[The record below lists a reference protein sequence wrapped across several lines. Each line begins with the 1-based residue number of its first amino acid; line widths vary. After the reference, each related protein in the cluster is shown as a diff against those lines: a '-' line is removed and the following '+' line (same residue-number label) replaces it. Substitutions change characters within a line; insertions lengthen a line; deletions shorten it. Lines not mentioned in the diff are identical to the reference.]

1 MYRGQFLAKNV
12 GAISLRRILP
22 LLILFVA
29 GPSGWT
35 QLMIQKTIT
44 VDQVIPDR
52 GQYVSTFTWT
62 DHAGLAAITDV
73 NVGLDLSSASG
84 TTMRLGQIYATLSF
98 GTASEGSRVAVLLN
112 REGVSNTNAFGSS
125 LQSLNVTLDDS
136 AATNIYNLTTGTGT
150 YAADGR
156 LGVDPYGTRVAYDA
170 SQVTNGLSAL
180 NGNWLNSSVWSLL
193 VADVQ
198 AGNQAKLNSWSL
210 QVQGLAPTSGTFDPG
225 EGATVSGSGSIDSTL
240 TTGTG
245 GSRTVSVAEGQLLSL
260 AGGLTGSGTLT
271 TAGSGTTVLAGSST
285 GFTGTV
291 SVGGTGTTEIGSTG
305 ALGGGTLVQSSG
317 ESTVKFS
324 AGGAFSNA
332 MSVFKVAFTTNG
344 TSLTGQTTVNNATF
358 DVASGNTNT
367 VSGKITG
374 TGGVTKTGL
383 GMLILS
389 GEDPNDFTG
398 ASAVHAGIL
407 KLQKS
412 SASSVAISGGT
423 IALHGG
429 TLLLGQ
435 ANQISDAT
443 AVTLA
448 GGTLDTAGFADRVG
462 VLKVTGNST
471 ISGLA
476 TASGAGVASASDF
489 LFSSVDLSD
498 YSTSGGGSTLNLGG
512 GYSYG
517 QTINI
522 TSSNFTSWGGYSST
536 SLNSFADKIQF
547 GNTGMKAQISF
558 NGGSG
563 ANALT
568 YVTAI
573 PEPKV
578 YVAIV
583 ILCALIGLTE
593 YRRRRCE
600 KKAAAR
606 I

>member
-1 MYRGQFLAKNV
+1 MYREQFSAKKSD
-12 GAISLRRILP
+12 ATSLRCILP
-22 LLILFVA
+22 LLILFVT

-52 GQYVSTFTWT
+52 GQYVSSFAWT
-62 DHAGLAAITDV
+62 DHAGLATITDV
-73 NVGLDLSSASG
+73 NVGLNLSSAAG
-84 TTMRLGQIYATLSF
+84 TTMRLGQIYATLTF

-136 AATNIYNLTTGTGT
+136 AATNIYNLTSGTGT

-156 LGVDPYGTRVAYDA
+156 LGVDPYGTRLAYD
-170 SQVTNGLSAL
+170 TNQITAGLSAL
-180 NGNWLNSSVWSLL
+180 NGNWLSSSVWSLL

-210 QVQGLAPTSGTFDPG
+210 QVLGSAPTSGTFDPG
-225 EGATVSGSGSIDSTL
+225 EGATVSGSGSIESTL
-240 TTGTG
+240 TTGSG
-245 GSRTVSVAEGQLLSL
+245 GSRTVSVAESQALSL
-260 AGGLTGSGTLT
+260 SGGLTGSGTLA
-271 TAGSGTTVLAGSST
+271 TAGSGTTVLAGSSA

-291 SVGGTGTTEIGSTG
+291 SVGGTGTTEIASST
-305 ALGGGTLVQSSG
+305 ALGSGSLFQSDG
-317 ESTVKFS
+317 NSTVKFS
-324 AGGAFSNA
+324 TGGAFSNL
-332 MSVFKVAFTTNG
+332 MSVYNVAFTANG

-367 VSGKITG
+367 ISGKITG

-383 GMLILS
+383 GMLLLS
-389 GEDPNDFTG
+389 GGDPNDFTG
-398 ASAVHAGIL
+398 ASAVHAGTL

-412 SASSVAISGGT
+412 SASLVAISGST

-448 GGTLDTAGFADRVG
+448 GGALDTAGFADRVG
-462 VLKVTGNST
+462 VLKVTANST

-476 TASGAGVASASDF
+476 TSAEAGVASASDF
-489 LFSSVDLSD
+489 LFAGVDLSD
-498 YSTSGGGSTLNLGG
+498 YSTSGGGSTLNLSG

-517 QTINI
+517 QSINFA
-522 TSSNFTSWGGYSST
+522 SSNFSSWSGYNTT

-547 GNTGMKAQISF
+547 GDSGLKAQISF

-563 ANALT
+563 ANSLT

-578 YVAIV
+578 YVAV
-583 ILCALIGLTE
+583 GILCALIGWTE
-593 YRRRRCE
+593 YRRRRGGL
-600 KKAAAR
+600 ADR
-606 I
+606 R